1 MRSAS
6 GTAGAVH
13 VLRLQPGEDVRPLL
27 EEWAQRNAIEA
38 AAILSA
44 CGSLTRAHIRYAGRA
59 DGIVSSGDLEVCSF
73 SGTLSRHGVHLHVSV
88 ADRNGAMLGG
98 HVLAGCIVRTTLE
111 LVIGEVAGV
120 SMVRTKDERT
130 TYDELDP
137 RPLAP

>member
-38 AAILSA
+38 ASILSA
-44 CGSLTRAHIRYAGRA
+44 VGSLTRAHIRYAGRA